1 MKKFKAMLFDMDG
14 VLVDSEPVHFAG
26 RHATLARYGIKTT
39 DEELANYTGILS
51 EEFLTSISK
60 KRGVDIPIA
69 EACKFIDI
77 DFKNILDSYDL
88 KPIDGIPELLQA
100 LQSKNIPTAIASSS
114 SPELIE
120 TFVTR
125 LDIKKYFK
133 SFVSGRQVEK
143 SKPAPDIYIAAA
155 KAVGALPTDCVVL
168 EDSHSG
174 IVAGHAAH
182 CYCIGFRSP
191 HSGNQDLTLANEIV
205 HSIRDINL
213 DLFDSDIA

>member
-14 VLVDSEPVHFAG
+14 VLVDSEPIHFAG
-26 RHATLARYGIKTT
+26 RAKTLSRYGIETN
-39 DEELANYTGILS
+39 DEELSHYTGILS
-51 EEFLTSISK
+51 EAFLTDIAK

-69 EACKFIDI
+69 EACKFAKV
-77 DFKNILDSYDL
+77 DFKETLDGYDL
-88 KPIDGIPELLQA
+88 KPIDGILEFLQA
-100 LQSKNIPTAIASSS
+100 LQSKNIPMAIASSS
-114 SPELIE
+114 SPEVID

-133 SFVSGRQVEK
+133 ALISGRQVEH
-143 SKPAPDIYIAAA
+143 SKPAPDIYLAAA
-155 KAVGALPTDCVVL
+155 KALETMPTDCVVL

-191 HSGNQDLTLANEIV
+191 HSGNQDLTLANVIV
-205 HSIRDINL
+205 NSIRDIDL
-213 DLFDSDIA
+213 ELFDN